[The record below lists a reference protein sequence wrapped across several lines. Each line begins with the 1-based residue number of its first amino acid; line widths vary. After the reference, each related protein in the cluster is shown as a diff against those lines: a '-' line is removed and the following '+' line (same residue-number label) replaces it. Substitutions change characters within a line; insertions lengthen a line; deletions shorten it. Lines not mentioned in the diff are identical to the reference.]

1 MVSGD
6 RENIQTVTHLS
17 HPDVYKKFKAKY
29 MFVAKTYRSFS
40 VVAPDIKL
48 EQTMQHS
55 KNGAGGIIG
64 LTRQSAFVSE
74 LELVYDKILALSS
87 SFLEITKP
95 GKLKK

>member
-1 MVSGD
+1 MLRMLKTSRRNSKLGF
-6 RENIQTVTHLS
+6 RRQRKYSTVTHLS

-29 MFVAKTYRSFS
+29 MFVVKTYRSFN

-64 LTRQSAFVSE
+64 
-74 LELVYDKILALSS
+74 
-87 SFLEITKP
+87 
-95 GKLKK
+95 